1 MTFLV
6 TSEKNSFLATRK
18 SVHEQFSIKTSAN
31 ATHLNLDTR
40 CTANAEQRGTE
51 GEVRNMTES

>member
-6 TSEKNSFLATRK
+6 TSEKNSFLATCK

-40 CTANAEQRGTE
+40 WHNQLQSNGALKER
-51 GEVRNMTES
+51 